1 MSRET
6 VAWVT
11 TQPAEPSASS
21 SSCCVP
27 SRRRS
32 TRLAMSRCRSGL
44 ARCRSVCIKRAFRM
58 QTPTAIT
65 LCGVQETEFRPSENG
80 GGVREAA
87 KEVVE
92 SGATVAQLAADD
104 LKRQIGALALG
115 VGFGAGALL
124 VAVFT
129 VGLGLATIAVALAT
143 FLALWLAMLIVTGAT
158 FAATVMLA
166 LLARRQFKKGSPAL
180 PKHFLRA

>member
-1 MSRET
+1 
-6 VAWVT
+6 
-11 TQPAEPSASS
+11 
-21 SSCCVP
+21 
-27 SRRRS
+27 
-32 TRLAMSRCRSGL
+32 
-44 ARCRSVCIKRAFRM
+44 M

-124 VAVFT
+124 VAVFA

-180 PKHFLRA
+180 PKHFLRGAERDRLIRSFAHLRHELGSTAKSRAKVPAATAAAGFVLGGGLRAAARLAFRRRR